1 VTAGTF
7 KKNISGEKKV
17 KKIVLVFSLM
27 ILLAITGCGKEK
39 EPWVSDVDLL
49 NKEII
54 SYLVTMFYNLNQFKN
69 EKSVLTIGEQ
79 TTYLNTALKASEIY
93 RNINKKGD
101 TLKASEREFQIVMN
115 KEKSQMEAQSKVQEV
130 ANNKK

>member
-1 VTAGTF
+1 M
-7 KKNISGEKKV
+7 